1 MKLFYTVQ
9 IHVVFLK
16 VSHYIIPLLSVLKAL
31 QRVGSTPHL
40 SPADEANSFTTWMKG
55 KIYSDYLFS
64 KNAATFDNGCQ
75 VDLKDFYLA
84 VMNIF

>member
-1 MKLFYTVQ
+1 MQ
-9 IHVVFLK
+9 IHVLK
-16 VSHYIIPLLSVLKAL
+16 VSHIIIPLLSVLKAL

-55 KIYSDYLFS
+55 KIYSDLFS
-64 KNAATFDNGCQ
+64 KNAATFDNGFQ

-84 VMNIF
+84 VMNIFF